1 MPTAL
6 RRLADEKYVQLT
18 TFRRDGTPVPTPI
31 WAVADDGELFV
42 WTERNS
48 GKVKRLRNNPRVE
61 VTACDLRGKRT
72 HGESVSGTARL
83 LDDAE
88 TDRVRKLLGRKYG
101 VLGFLGVVG
110 SILRGGKKRTIGVG
124 ITLDD

>member
-1 MPTAL
+1 MSTAL
-6 RRLADEKYVQLT
+6 RRLADEKYVQLI
-18 TFRRDGTPVPTPI
+18 TFRRNGTPVPTPI

-48 GKVKRLRNNPRVE
+48 GKIKRIRNNPSVE

-72 HGESVSGTARL
+72 HGEKASGTARL

-124 ITLDD
+124 ITLED

>member
-18 TFRRDGTPVPTPI
+18 TFRRDGTPMPTPI

-42 WTERNS
+42 WTERSS

-61 VTACDLRGKRT
+61 VTACDTLGKRT
-72 HGESVSGTARL
+72 HGDVVSGTARL
-83 LDDAE
+83 LDDVE

-101 VLGFLGVVG
+101 VLGFLAVTG
-110 SILRGGKKRTIGVG
+110 SILRGGKKRTIGVA
-124 ITLDD
+124 ITLDG

>member
-1 MPTAL
+1 MSTAL

-18 TFRRDGTPVPTPI
+18 TFRRNGTPVPTPI

-48 GKVKRLRNNPRVE
+48 GKIKRIRNNPRVE

-72 HGESVSGTARL
+72 HGEKVSGTARL

-110 SILRGGKKRTIGVG
+110 SIVRGGKKRTIGVG
-124 ITLDD
+124 ITLED